1 MQKFTLVEN
10 ALDSLEHAI
19 EHLTVRGGPSPADY
33 KKVIMDVA
41 HVVELLFKERLR
53 NIHPAFVLEDVDK
66 FPSTKAR
73 TIAAS
78 KAEERLEKIGNIEFD
93 EADKA
98 ALKTVRETRNEIE
111 HYEFKFNEDES
122 KIVVGN
128 ILTFIF
134 KFSSSEL
141 DLNWSRRRIEDPRWV
156 KLNEYAS
163 FFEAQKA
170 YLLEMTQN
178 EEIDTIECPICRFVL
193 FDVDKNAC
201 LLCGHHENVLYCSSC
216 HEPFLYSDAGD
227 EELCS
232 ECQWEDGYAAANFE
246 KY

>member
-19 EHLTVRGGPSPADY
+19 EHLTVNGGPAPTDY

-111 HYEFKFNEDES
+111 HYEFKFNEEES

-134 KFSSSEL
+134 NFSSCEL
-141 DLNWSRRRIEDPRWV
+141 GLNWAQRRIEDPRWM

-163 FFEAQKA
+163 FFEAQKT
-170 YLLEMTQN
+170 YLLERVEN
-178 EEIDTIECPICRFVL
+178 EEIETIECPVCFIDL
-193 FDVDKNAC
+193 FDVDAEVC
-201 LLCGHHENVLYCSSC
+201 LLCGHREEVIYCSWCQS
-216 HEPFLYSDAGD
+216 PFLYSEAEH

-232 ECQWEDGYAAANFE
+232 KCQWEDGYASANFE